1 MEILLYIARKKYAV
15 NLNDRAFTLIE
26 TLFAFSIFMVMIF
39 FISPIFQ
46 LMLNN
51 RDIKE
56 RLQVMEWEVFCS
68 QIKKEIRMSQNV
80 EVIAGN
86 LILSKDN
93 ETIIYEKY
101 KNVLRRRVDN
111 SGHEVL
117 LQNISN
123 VVFKRLDHAVKVS
136 VNSVSGETYTIT
148 IYASIDWNIS
158 A

>member
-117 LQNISN
+117 LQNVSN